1 MSNSA
6 EREELLLTREFL
18 ILALSTTLY
27 FVGMGASNPLMPKFV
42 VDELGGSEATAGVVM
57 GSFAVAALVTRSP
70 LGRLGDR
77 RGARLLMLIGSGLS
91 TVGMLVLTVTE
102 NVPTAIVARLILG
115 AAQAAAMT
123 GATTLAIDISPE
135 SRRGEA
141 ASYILVS
148 FHMGLGLGPVLGE
161 LIRDHFSYDAAW
173 FALAGAA
180 ALGGVVASTL
190 PLRVGNPDAPPSPW
204 IHPAGIAPGMVAG
217 FAIVAF
223 VAFSTFIPLY
233 ADEIGLTQ
241 VGAVFTVSSVA
252 IAFARLVFGKAPDL
266 LGPIRAATLSIGLT
280 IVGSMVVALWA
291 APAGVFVAAAILA
304 GGMSMQ
310 TPSMIPVAVLGV
322 PAHERSSALATFTMF
337 MDVSVALTGP
347 LIGLIVSGTSYR
359 VAFSTTIVTS
369 VIALVLVHTNMA
381 PRWRSRSQPVPAASS
396 VSS

>member
-1 MSNSA
+1 MSDLA
-6 EREELLLTREFL
+6 QRERLLSREFM

-42 VDELGGSEATAGVVM
+42 VDELGGSEATAGLVM
-57 GSFAVAALVTRSP
+57 GSFAVAALATRSP
-70 LGRLGDR
+70 FGRLGDR
-77 RGARLLMLIGSGLS
+77 RGARLLMLIGCGLS

-102 NVPTAIVARLILG
+102 HVPTAIGARLILG
-115 AAQAAAMT
+115 AAQAAVMT
-123 GATTLAIDISPE
+123 GATTLAIDMSPE

-148 FHMGLGLGPVLGE
+148 FHMGLGLGPVMGE
-161 LIRDHFSYDAAW
+161 LIRDRFSYDAAW
-173 FALAGAA
+173 IALAGASA
-180 ALGGVVASTL
+180 AGGMVASTL
-190 PLRVGNPDAPPSPW
+190 PRRDGNPDAPPSPW

-233 ADEIGLTQ
+233 ADEIGLQQ

-252 IAFARLVFGKAPDL
+252 IAVARIAFGKAPDI

-280 IVGSMVVALWA
+280 IVGSVVVSLWA
-291 APAGVFVAAAILA
+291 APAGVFVAAAIMA

-322 PAHERSSALATFTMF
+322 PSHERSSALATFTMF
-337 MDVSVALTGP
+337 MDVAVALTGP
-347 LIGLIVSGTSYR
+347 LIGLIVSGVGYR

-369 VIALVLVHTNMA
+369 LIALVLVHTNMA
-381 PRWRSRSQPVPAASS
+381 PRWRALTQPPALASS
-396 VSS
+396 ASS